1 MATVYIPSLL
11 RPITQGQAKVTV
23 PGATVSEIIRNM
35 DAEYPGVS
43 NRLMEDGRIRP
54 SISVAID
61 GELAP
66 LGLLE
71 KLGPESEVHFLPAM
85 SGGAGVSGFGPGCAA
100 ARAVLY

>member
-11 RPITQGQAKVTV
+11 RPLTRGQAKVGV
-23 PGATVSEIIRNM
+23 PGSTVSEIISNM

-43 NRLMEDGRIRP
+43 DRLMEDGRIRP
-54 SISVAID
+54 SISVAVD

-71 KLGPESEVHFLPAM
+71 KVGPESEVHFLPAM
-85 SGGAGVSGFGPGCAA
+85 SGGAGVSSLGPGCAA
-100 ARAVLY
+100 ARAVR